1 MAKWRWGRRYDLGK
15 RTLAG
20 GTIPEDPGAQHVS
33 GSGNATA
40 SNGGI
45 AVSGIYNDHSSVVLP
60 PEAVRPVADVRARRG
75 LDNLPYKTPQ
85 FVGRTEALDAL
96 DASMKKRRGGWVQAV
111 HGLGGIGKSTLAVHW
126 AATRARKHGL
136 TPVRWIAADS
146 ASAVEQGLAALAAS
160 LQPAASKAMTVE
172 ALAENG
178 MQWLAAHSGWLL
190 ILDNVNHVADIAPLL
205 ARAPKGHF
213 LITSRLATVW
223 HDASAVIR
231 LDALQPAESLALLT
245 RIAGS
250 GGSRDLT
257 GADELC
263 TELGHLPLAVE
274 QAAAFLAQN
283 PLLTPHA
290 YLQLLRQDPTPLY
303 ERGGDGYTVAE
314 RTIARIW
321 RVTLDRVGALQP
333 LAPAVLRTLAWYAP
347 DEIPVDLVDGEGGPA
362 AVASAIGILNAYSM
376 ITVDPAA
383 RTFCVHRLLQSVART
398 ADASDPHRTAHLVDE
413 ARDRATAALETAVR
427 STDWQ
432 DPATWPFGRTVLPHM
447 DSLADHSPPSADT
460 TTTARLLNHAGV
472 FCLSQGLAARST
484 AHLQRARDH
493 HERELGPYDV
503 HTLAC
508 RHGLAAAQD
517 AAGNV
522 RQAVSLYES
531 ILRDAEDVL
540 GATHPLTL
548 ASRNNLADAYRAV
561 GHPDKALALLADQ
574 HDDTYVARMATRLGL
589 PISPS
594 MALLLD
600 PPTED
605 ENLVTL
611 SKRNIV
617 ARTRQEAGD
626 YAEAVRLYEENLAA
640 CVRTL
645 GAEHH
650 LTLTARNN
658 LLAARHEETGTSHCP
673 QGLEQIVTQ
682 FETVL
687 EVMERVLGDEHP
699 DTLLVRRNL
708 ALAVRDT
715 GDLRRAIALFEEVVP
730 AMERVLG
737 EFHVLTRSARVSLA
751 LMYRSAG
758 DFERMAELSSAPQES
773 PGGPQPSAP
782 GPGGGETTDRTTA
795 LAEPDVL
802 DTRNADLGFGLL
814 AVGDGARAIPLLE
827 EVVREDVGAR
837 QATDDRNAVT
847 ARHNL
852 AAAHLMAGAPERALP
867 LFQEVLRIRE
877 ESLGP
882 EHPDHPDILNSRRHL
897 ADAYREAGEFA
908 EAASLYEQTFIA
920 RERDL
925 GPDDPDT
932 LAALG
937 LLAYARQRAGGPAL
951 ALPLYERAVTG
962 MERALGPS
970 DTGTLTARNGLAG
983 AYQEAGDL
991 TRAVRLYEDNLAACT
1006 VALGRDHAY
1015 SLTTSHNLAVA
1026 LATAGDFRQALPLFW
1041 DTLRRQKKELG
1052 ADHLDTL
1059 TTQMNL
1065 AGVYR
1070 ASGAPR
1076 KARRLYTRT
1085 LANCVRTLGEAHPLT
1100 CGVRQLMAAAGM
1112 AGS

>member
-1 MAKWRWGRRYDLGK
+1 MVKWRWGRRYDLGK

-75 LDNLPYKTPQ
+75 LDNLPYRTAQ
-85 FVGRTEALDAL
+85 FVGRAEALDVL
-96 DASMKKRRGGWVQAV
+96 DASMKKRRGGCVQVV

-146 ASAVEQGLAALAAS
+146 ASVVEQGLAALAAS

-205 ARAPKGHF
+205 ARAPQGHF

-223 HDASAVIR
+223 HDATAVIR

-250 GGSRDLT
+250 GGSRDLV

-283 PLLTPHA
+283 PLLTPRA
-290 YLQLLRQDPTPLY
+290 YLELLRQDPTPLY
-303 ERGGDGYTVAE
+303 ERGGDGYTIAE

-321 RVTLDRVGALQP
+321 RVTLDRVGELQP

-362 AVASAIGILNAYSM
+362 PVASAIGILNAYSM

-398 ADASDPHRTAHLVDE
+398 ADAADPHRTAALVDE
-413 ARDRATAALETAVR
+413 ARARATAALETAVR

-432 DPATWPFGRTVLPHM
+432 DPATWPFGRSVLPHM
-447 DSLADHSPPSADT
+447 DSLAEHSPPSADT
-460 TTTARLLNHAGV
+460 TTTARLLHHAGV

-484 AHLQRARDH
+484 AHLQRALDH

-508 RHGLAAAQD
+508 RHGLAGAQE
-517 AAGNV
+517 AAGQV
-522 RQAVSLYES
+522 RRAVSLYES
-531 ILRDAEDVL
+531 VLRDAEDVL
-540 GATHPLTL
+540 GARHPLTL
-548 ASRNNLADAYRAV
+548 ASRNNLADAYRAA

-574 HDDTYVARMATRLGL
+574 HDDTYVARAATRLGL
-589 PISPS
+589 P
-594 MALLLD
+594 LD
-600 PPTED
+600 LIMSLPPGPPTED
-605 ENLVTL
+605 EDLVTL
-611 SKRNIV
+611 SARNTL

-626 YAEAVRLYEENLAA
+626 HAEAMRLYEENLAA

-650 LTLTARNN
+650 LTLTTRNN
-658 LLAARHEETGTSHCP
+658 LVAARREERGTSDCP
-673 QGLEQIVTQ
+673 RGPEQTVTQ
-682 FETVL
+682 FEAIL

-699 DTLLVRRNL
+699 DTLLVRGNL
-708 ALAVRDT
+708 AGAVRDT
-715 GDLRRAIALFEEVVP
+715 GDLRRAISLFEEVLP

-737 EFHVLTRSARVSLA
+737 EFHGLTRTARISLA
-751 LMYRSAG
+751 LVYRSAG
-758 DFERMAELSSAPQES
+758 DFERMAELGSAPQES
-773 PGGPQPSAP
+773 SSGPRPSAP
-782 GPGGGETTDRTTA
+782 GPGGGGTTDRTRTS
-795 LAEPDVL
+795 AEADVL
-802 DTRNADLGFGLL
+802 DTRNADLGYGLL
-814 AVGDGARAIPLLE
+814 AAGDAVRAVPLFE
-827 EVVREDVGAR
+827 EAVREGVGAR
-837 QATDDRNAVT
+837 QAADDRNALT

-852 AAAHLMAGAPERALP
+852 AVAHLMADAPERALP

-882 EHPDHPDILNSRRHL
+882 DHPDTLNSRRHL
-897 ADAYREAGEFA
+897 ADAYRETGEFG

-925 GPDDPDT
+925 GPQDPDT

-962 MERALGPS
+962 MERALGPL
-970 DTGTLTARNGLAG
+970 DIGTLTARNGLAG

-991 TRAVRLYEDNLAACT
+991 TRAVELYEDNLAACT
-1006 VALGRDHAY
+1006 VALGHDHAY

-1052 ADHLDTL
+1052 TDHLDTL

-1070 ASGAPR
+1070 AAGAPR

-1085 LANCVRTLGEAHPLT
+1085 LATCVRTIGEAHPLT
-1100 CGVRQLMAAAGM
+1100 RGVRRLMAAAGM